1 MESTELECNAKKNVA
16 GIYIRVST
24 EDQAREGFSLGEQ
37 KEKLEALCKYK
48 GYEVYKVYKDA
59 GISAKD
65 ITHRPQFQQM
75 LEDMKAGKI
84 NYIVAYKLD
93 RVTRSVKDLET
104 LISTLEQYHCY
115 LICDRDD
122 VNTSTANGRFFVRM
136 LTVLSQ
142 LEIEIVSERTKFGLG
157 GAIKAG
163 HIPGPCP
170 FGYYRDIDK
179 TIKID
184 ISTKDII
191 IRIYQL
197 YLEGKSYQQIA
208 NILNDENVP
217 SPVKSKWGDSTIEK
231 IINNRIYMGD
241 FERYKKDK
249 NRESE
254 IYMNVVPPIIS
265 RAMWEDTQNQ
275 KGKNQRSYSRHRVY
289 IFFQKLICPKCG
301 KIMTGKGAGGKKS
314 KYMYYT
320 CEKCKIYF
328 NEDIIEETLI
338 DYILDFIEYDY
349 HVNKFFYPL
358 LAEKKD
364 DEAKEIEK
372 EIKKYKEQKKRV
384 IKVYKDGILEME
396 DFAEDINEID
406 KKLAELKN
414 MQIDSVDLIKE
425 TYNPAHLIAH
435 RDIEKESLLDG
446 KKYKEKLLNFWVLKS
461 KEEKQDFISKFIES
475 IALNKNED
483 NTLSIEKINF
493 RSTFIEQVDK
503 LYEKGV
509 VDIPSKMETS
519 GNLQNISTSINLSN
533 KQVNDY
539 LDEVKKEMNIN
550 YLDLGKYHFNG
561 EEFDETEGI
570 KNEIATY
577 KDKAISFK
585 IKKNEKPI
593 RFFAI
598 KEMKNYLAKP
608 DGNVNFSVVTHVVS
622 PNNTKKKNK
631 NK

>member
-1 MESTELECNAKKNVA
+1 
-16 GIYIRVST
+16 
-24 EDQAREGFSLGEQ
+24 
-37 KEKLEALCKYK
+37 
-48 GYEVYKVYKDA
+48 
-59 GISAKD
+59 
-65 ITHRPQFQQM
+65 
-75 LEDMKAGKI
+75 
-84 NYIVAYKLD
+84 
-93 RVTRSVKDLET
+93 
-104 LISTLEQYHCY
+104 
-115 LICDRDD
+115 
-122 VNTSTANGRFFVRM
+122 M

-170 FGYYRDIDK
+170 FGYYRDSDK
-179 TIKID
+179 TIKVD
-184 ISTKDII
+184 ISTKDIV

-208 NILNDENVP
+208 NILNYENVP

-328 NEDIIEETLI
+328 NEDDIEEILI

-349 HVNKFFYPL
+349 QVNKFFYPL

-364 DEAKEIEK
+364 DEAKEIEQ
-372 EIKKYKEQKKRV
+372 EITKLKAQKDRLKKAYMN
-384 IKVYKDGILEME
+384 GIVEMD
-396 DFAEDINEID
+396 DFAEDFKVIDERLAVLETKRINSID
-406 KKLAELKN
+406 LKEE
-414 MQIDSVDLIKE
+414 S
-425 TYNPAHLIAH
+425 YNPAHLIAQ
-435 RDIEKESLLDG
+435 RDIEKETLIEG
-446 KKYKEKLLNFWVLKS
+446 QMYKDMILNLWIMKS
-461 KEEKQDFISKFIES
+461 KEEKQEFISKFIES
-475 IALNKNED
+475 VVLNKKDDGTIN
-483 NTLSIEKINF
+483 IEKINL
-493 RSTFIEQVDK
+493 RSGFIEQVDK

-509 VDIPSKMETS
+509 TDIPSKMETS

-533 KQVNDY
+533 KQVNEY
-539 LDEVKKEMNIN
+539 LDEIKKEMNIN

-608 DGNVNFSVVTHVVS
+608 DYNVNFSVVTHVVP

>member
-1 MESTELECNAKKNVA
+1 MKSTELECNEKNNVA

-170 FGYYRDIDK
+170 FGYYRDTDK

-184 ISTKDII
+184 ISTKDIV

-289 IFFQKLICPKCG
+289 IFFQKLICQKCG

-328 NEDIIEETLI
+328 NEDDIEENLI

-349 HVNKFFYPL
+349 QVNKFFYPL

-364 DEAKEIEK
+364 NEAKEIED
-372 EIKKYKEQKKRV
+372 EIKKYQNQKKRL

-396 DFAEDINEID
+396 DLAEDINVID

-435 RDIEKESLLDG
+435 RDIEKESLLAG
-446 KKYKEKLLNFWVLKS
+446 KMYKEMLLNLWVLKS
-461 KEEKQDFISKFIES
+461 KEEKQDFISRFIES
-475 IALNKNED
+475 IALKKNED
-483 NTLSIEKINF
+483 NTLSIEKVNF

-509 VDIPSKMETS
+509 IDIPSKMETS

-533 KQVNDY
+533 KQVNEY
-539 LDEVKKEMNIN
+539 LDELKKEMNIN

-577 KDKAISFK
+577 KDKAINFK

-608 DGNVNFSVVTHVVS
+608 DGNVNSSVVTHVV
-622 PNNTKKKNK
+622 PQNNTKKKNK

>member
-1 MESTELECNAKKNVA
+1 
-16 GIYIRVST
+16 
-24 EDQAREGFSLGEQ
+24 
-37 KEKLEALCKYK
+37 
-48 GYEVYKVYKDA
+48 
-59 GISAKD
+59 
-65 ITHRPQFQQM
+65 
-75 LEDMKAGKI
+75 
-84 NYIVAYKLD
+84 
-93 RVTRSVKDLET
+93 
-104 LISTLEQYHCY
+104 
-115 LICDRDD
+115 
-122 VNTSTANGRFFVRM
+122 M

-170 FGYYRDIDK
+170 FGYYRDTDK
-179 TIKID
+179 TIKVD
-184 ISTKDII
+184 NSTKDIV

-217 SPVKSKWGDSTIEK
+217 SPVKSKWCDSTIEK

-241 FERYKKDK
+241 FERYKKNKD
-249 NRESE
+249 RESE

-275 KGKNQRSYSRHRVY
+275 KGKNQRSYSRHRIY

-301 KIMTGKGAGGKKS
+301 KMMTGKGSGGKKS

-328 NEDIIEETLI
+328 NEDDVEGTLI

-358 LAEKKD
+358 LSEKKD
-364 DEAKEIEK
+364 DEAKEIEQ
-372 EIKKYKEQKKRV
+372 EITKLRAQKDRLKKAYMN
-384 IKVYKDGILEME
+384 GIVEMD
-396 DFAEDINEID
+396 DFAEDFKVIDERLSVLETKRINSID
-406 KKLAELKN
+406 LKEE
-414 MQIDSVDLIKE
+414 S
-425 TYNPAHLIAH
+425 YNPAHLIAQ
-435 RDIEKESLLDG
+435 RDIEKETLIEG
-446 KKYKEKLLNFWVLKS
+446 QMYKDMILNLWIMKS
-461 KEEKQDFISKFIES
+461 KEEKQEFISKFIES
-475 IALNKNED
+475 VALNKND
-483 NTLSIEKINF
+483 DGTINIEKINL
-493 RSTFIEQVDK
+493 RSGFIEQVDK

-509 VDIPSKMETS
+509 IDIPSKMEKS
-519 GNLQNISTSINLSN
+519 GKLQNVSTSINLNN
-533 KQVNDY
+533 KQVNEY
-539 LDEVKKEMNIN
+539 LDEMKKELDIN
-550 YLDLGKYHFNG
+550 YIDLGKYHFNG

>member
-1 MESTELECNAKKNVA
+1 
-16 GIYIRVST
+16 
-24 EDQAREGFSLGEQ
+24 
-37 KEKLEALCKYK
+37 
-48 GYEVYKVYKDA
+48 
-59 GISAKD
+59 
-65 ITHRPQFQQM
+65 
-75 LEDMKAGKI
+75 
-84 NYIVAYKLD
+84 
-93 RVTRSVKDLET
+93 
-104 LISTLEQYHCY
+104 
-115 LICDRDD
+115 
-122 VNTSTANGRFFVRM
+122 M

-170 FGYYRDIDK
+170 FGYYRDSDK
-179 TIKID
+179 TIKVD
-184 ISTKDII
+184 ISTKDIV

-249 NRESE
+249 DRESE

-301 KIMTGKGAGGKKS
+301 KMMTGKGAGGKKS

-328 NEDIIEETLI
+328 NEDDVEGTLI

-358 LAEKKD
+358 LSEKKD
-364 DEAKEIEK
+364 DEAKEIEQ
-372 EIKKYKEQKKRV
+372 EITKLKARKDRLKKAYMN
-384 IKVYKDGILEME
+384 GIVEMD
-396 DFAEDINEID
+396 DFAEDFKVIDERLSVLETKRINFID
-406 KKLAELKN
+406 LKEE
-414 MQIDSVDLIKE
+414 S
-425 TYNPAHLIAH
+425 YNPAHLIAQ
-435 RDIEKESLLDG
+435 RDIEKETLIEG
-446 KKYKEKLLNFWVLKS
+446 QMYKDMILNLWTLKS
-461 KEEKQDFISKFIES
+461 KEEKQEFISKFIES
-475 IALNKNED
+475 VALKKNED
-483 NTLSIEKINF
+483 GTISIEKINL
-493 RSTFIEQVDK
+493 RNGFIEQVDK
-503 LYEKGV
+503 LYKKGV

-519 GNLQNISTSINLSN
+519 GNLQNISTSINLNN

-539 LDEVKKEMNIN
+539 LDELKKEMNIN

-561 EEFDETEGI
+561 EEFDENEGI

-608 DGNVNFSVVTHVVS
+608 DGNVNFSVVTHIVP

>member
-372 EIKKYKEQKKRV
+372 EIKKYKEQKKRL

-570 KNEIATY
+570 KNEISTY
-577 KDKAISFK
+577 KDKAIRFK